1 LNSSKLPRS
10 NKLRSTEPVEV
21 EIISDDPNSEI
32 AVGGLTE
39 NQITQVLTEG
49 AKVVNRILDIA
60 EIRVKTDNKLREIDK
75 EIEQV
80 QEVTK
85 SEIEKM
91 IAETEN
97 WERRFQMVSNVL
109 KEMTITI
116 TQHKDLDPSV
126 SKAMIDTVKT
136 MVDKLSIK

>member
-1 LNSSKLPRS
+1 MSNKLPLS
-10 NKLRSTEPVEV
+10 NKLRSAEPVEV
-21 EIISDDPNSEI
+21 EIISDEPYSETSE
-32 AVGGLTE
+32 VGLTE
-39 NQITQVLTEG
+39 SQITQVITEG

-60 EIRVKTDNKLREIDK
+60 ELRVKTDNKLREMDK
-75 EIEQV
+75 EIEKV
-80 QEVTK
+80 REVTK

-109 KEMTITI
+109 KEMTITV

-126 SKAMIDTVKT
+126 SKAIIDTVNK

>member
-1 LNSSKLPRS
+1 MNSSKLPRS